1 MNVTEGKGKIKT
13 DVPLEKLRSSVQE
26 KTWEI
31 VIAEGESGEQIR
43 YAFAQWQGKGKDNI
57 IREYLWASL

>member
-13 DVPLEKLRSSVQE
+13 DVPLEKLRSSVQG
-26 KTWEI
+26 KSWEI

-43 YAFAQWQGKGKDNI
+43 YAFAQ
-57 IREYLWASL
+57 